1 MLHIV
6 WVIQYDSYSIF
17 TAWER
22 PINFPIKTILIGL
35 KSDFQFSV
43 SDPLAKW
50 PKATKLPGSSK
61 LFKDIIR
68 QRESRESTVCILI
81 ELVKSNQ
88 PFISFREVFSLISIV
103 MRHSWQVFFFLP
115 WKAVLVDSLTA
126 SPWPVFGQ
134 SIANVL
140 VLWPRNFVIFDENL
154 LEDSYK
160 RSLRYKRLQLAQIF
174 TFIEYSHI
182 KRYETV
188 FYEVFYWINLCQYSY
203 QS

>member
-61 LFKDIIR
+61 LFKDVIR
-68 QRESRESTVCILI
+68 RRESRESTVWILI

-103 MRHSWQVFFFLP
+103 MRQSWQVFFFLP
-115 WKAVLVDSLTA
+115 WKAVLVYSLTA
-126 SPWPVFGQ
+126 NIWP
-134 SIANVL
+134 IDWKC
-140 VLWPRNFVIFDENL
+140 LWFVTAKFCD
-154 LEDSYK
+154 
-160 RSLRYKRLQLAQIF
+160 F
-174 TFIEYSHI
+174 
-182 KRYETV
+182 
-188 FYEVFYWINLCQYSY
+188 
-203 QS
+203 